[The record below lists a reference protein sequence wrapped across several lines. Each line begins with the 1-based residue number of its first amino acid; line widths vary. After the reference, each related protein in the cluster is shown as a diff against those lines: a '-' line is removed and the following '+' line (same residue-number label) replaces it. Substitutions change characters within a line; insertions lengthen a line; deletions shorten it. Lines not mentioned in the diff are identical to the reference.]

1 MYGVKSM
8 IYLSTNIYIYTHFSK
23 NTSTAIKYV
32 LTRKETNQTEKQGE
46 ANK

>member
-8 IYLSTNIYIYTHFSK
+8 IHLSTNIYIYTHFSK
-23 NTSTAIKYV
+23 NTSTAINM